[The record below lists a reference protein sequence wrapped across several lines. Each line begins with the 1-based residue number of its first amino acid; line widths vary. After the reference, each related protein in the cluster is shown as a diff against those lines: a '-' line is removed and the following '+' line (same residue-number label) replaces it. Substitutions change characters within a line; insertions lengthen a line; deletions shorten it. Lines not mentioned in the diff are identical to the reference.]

1 MMFLIRFWWKLTNKD
16 SVENAKYEIEKNY
29 LFLKF
34 LDVFFHGSGYGF
46 SGSDQDFKLI
56 RIQTK
61 KKSLIRIQ
69 IRKQK
74 SGSETLVLSPLP
86 PA

>member
-46 SGSDQDFKLI
+46 SGSDQDF
-56 RIQTK
+56 
-61 KKSLIRIQ
+61 
-69 IRKQK
+69 
-74 SGSETLVLSPLP
+74 
-86 PA
+86 